1 MTYRLARLALCL
13 YPLAFRR
20 RYGGEMLALLE
31 QSPPRM
37 LAVADLLRGAVLAH
51 LWPTTPQTGSV
62 DLADRIRASTS
73 AQLACWV
80 AFAAAGF
87 GFYNTTE
94 DAPFATAGH
103 AHHLLGGTYLAVQIL
118 AVLASAAVLLGALPL
133 ILTALGR
140 ARLEP
145 RLRRLVSLPPLAVV
159 AFVGLTR
166 LMELVASSQP
176 AHHASS
182 VGGIAFLA
190 WSIAGLAC
198 GAVCV
203 LAARRA
209 LFAVPMPRRRL
220 LAAFGCGTL
229 VSAAMVAITLAA
241 SLYAIALFIDASSL
255 AASGN
260 GPFQLVSVGVSL
272 VLQLLVMV
280 LAATLAATTTRRGW
294 RAVVLDW

>member
-1 MTYRLARLALCL
+1 MTRRLAQLVLCL

-20 RYGGEMLALLE
+20 RYGEEMLALVE
-31 QSPPRM
+31 ESPTRM
-37 LAVADLLRGAVLAH
+37 PAVLDLLRSAILAH
-51 LWPTTPQTGSV
+51 LRPAALETGLVGS
-62 DLADRIRASTS
+62 ADRIRASMS
-73 AQLACWV
+73 GQLACWV

-87 GFYNTTE
+87 GFYKTTE
-94 DAPFATAGH
+94 DAPFAAAGH
-103 AHHLLGGTYLAVQIL
+103 THHLLGGAHLAVQVL
-118 AVLASAAVLLGALPL
+118 AVLASAAVLLGASPL
-133 ILTALGR
+133 IVTALGR
-140 ARLEP
+140 ARVEP

-159 AFVGLTR
+159 LFVGLTR

-176 AHHASS
+176 AGHASS
-182 VGGIAFLA
+182 TGGFAFIA
-190 WSIAGLAC
+190 WSVAGLGC

-203 LAARRA
+203 VAARGA
-209 LFAVPMPRRRL
+209 LFAVPMPRGRL

-229 VSAAMVAITLAA
+229 VTAAMVAIALAA
-241 SLYAIALFIDASSL
+241 SLYAIALLTDASSL

-294 RAVVLDW
+294 RAVAPDW

>member
-1 MTYRLARLALCL
+1 MTRRLARLVLCL

-20 RYGGEMLALLE
+20 RYSEEMLALFDD
-31 QSPPRM
+31 SPTRM
-37 LAVADLLRGAVLAH
+37 PAVLDLLRGAIIAH
-51 LWPTTPQTGSV
+51 LRPAALEAGLV
-62 DLADRIRASTS
+62 DSADRIRASTS

-87 GFYNTTE
+87 GFYKTTE
-94 DAPFATAGH
+94 EAPFATAGH

-118 AVLASAAVLLGALPL
+118 AVLASAAVLLGASPL
-133 ILTALGR
+133 IVTALGR
-140 ARLEP
+140 ARVEP

-159 AFVGLTR
+159 LFVGLTR

-176 AHHASS
+176 ARHASS
-182 VGGIAFLA
+182 AGGIAFIA
-190 WSIAGLAC
+190 WSVAGLVC

-203 LAARRA
+203 MAARRA
-209 LFAVPMPRRRL
+209 LFAVPMPRWRL
-220 LAAFGCGTL
+220 LAAFRCGTL
-229 VSAAMVAITLAA
+229 VTAAMVAITLAA
-241 SLYAIALFIDASSL
+241 SLYVIALLTDASSL

-294 RAVVLDW
+294 RAVALDW